1 MPDKSVE
8 KGRKRCLVAKMW
20 RYQNHF
26 SVERIKSKKKA
37 SATVYVLC
45 VCVFISTTTRLDALL
60 LHMSVS
66 YVWMRIPL
74 KVRTPHPK
82 TGGREGGAG
91 PKKRKIGGRTDGPRG
106 VLNIK
111 ADAETRERE
120 KTIEALL
127 LLLLPLIFF
136 YSPPSLHVE
145 ILLSAIFPVPFRL
158 RSSPARCRRCRRHRV
173 GLLFPSASTHTDV
186 VAEENLD
193 WVSKLSPELLTA
205 AGSLHTEK
213 KERPNVCT
221 HTHTR

>member
-127 LLLLPLIFF
+127 LLLLLLPLIFF
-136 YSPPSLHVE
+136 FPLPPSMSRSFCPRFFQFRSGSVRRRPVAAAAAATASVSFSLLH
-145 ILLSAIFPVPFRL
+145 
-158 RSSPARCRRCRRHRV
+158 RHTLMWWR
-173 GLLFPSASTHTDV
+173 
-186 VAEENLD
+186 
-193 WVSKLSPELLTA
+193 
-205 AGSLHTEK
+205 K
-213 KERPNVCT
+213 KI
-221 HTHTR
+221 